1 MTFAEKLIYLRRQDR
16 CSQESL
22 AEALNVSRQTISKWE
37 LGISQ
42 PSMEMIVFLS
52 DYFHVST
59 DFLLRED
66 TALEDSDALAKIV
79 IRFLNSSQSMEMISK
94 ELVAIARDG
103 VIDEEEKK
111 MLSSISKE
119 IDEIQRV
126 IDELKALIAGALSD

>member
-42 PSMEMIVFLS
+42 PSMEMIFFLS

-66 TALEDSDALAKIV
+66 TALEDSDALAKILLTS
-79 IRFLNSSQSMEMISK
+79 ILRFEKSGQILLITFPVHVLMITFR
-94 ELVAIARDG
+94 LPV
-103 VIDEEEKK
+103 
-111 MLSSISKE
+111 
-119 IDEIQRV
+119 
-126 IDELKALIAGALSD
+126 